1 MNLIHYIVKKF
12 LLAAVFFAI
21 CSHTMQAQGFRIG
34 LNTGMNTNIVLDE
47 GLNSDPRYQATYNY
61 SFNPI
66 GVNLTY
72 DITPSFGLSLESILS
87 HQKTIYDIIDVAEAV
102 KGQHQLDM
110 RYVNIPLLFKF
121 MSGGDAT
128 TRFNFNLG
136 PQLSILTQAQE
147 TLNTESGTF
156 QMPQDASFEDILVQY
171 PDATQTSQQA
181 SEGTYTIPENVEQD
195 VLNQEANEFKNTN
208 FQLAMAMGLDFDIA
222 RHFMLTTQIRANYS
236 IDGYRNADALGAII
250 NGTGEQ
256 IFAEK
261 AHLAVGIQIGLH
273 YTFNLT
279 RAFARKEA
287 ATD

>member
-1 MNLIHYIVKKF
+1 MKKF
-12 LLAAVFFAI
+12 LLATLFFAI
-21 CSHTMQAQGFRIG
+21 YSLSVHAQGFRIG
-34 LNTGMNTNIVLDE
+34 VNSGMNTNIVLDE

-66 GVNLTY
+66 GVNFTY

-87 HQKTIYDIIDVAEAV
+87 HQQTIYEIIDVAEAV
-102 KGQHQLDM
+102 KGQHELDM
-110 RYVNIPLLFKF
+110 RYINIPLLFKF

-136 PQLSILTQAQE
+136 PQLSILTKAQE
-147 TLNTESGTF
+147 TLTTESGTY
-156 QMPQDASFEDILVQY
+156 QMPDNASFEDILVQY
-171 PDATQTSQQA
+171 PEATQTQQQA
-181 SEGTYTIPENVEQD
+181 ADGTYSIPDNVSQD
-195 VLNQEANEFKNTN
+195 VLNDEADAFKNTD

-236 IDGYRNADALGAII
+236 IDGYRNADALDAII

-261 AHLAVGIQIGLH
+261 AHLAVGLQIGIH
-273 YTFNLT
+273 YSFGLT
-279 RAFARKEA
+279 RAFAKKEA
-287 ATD
+287 ALEDED